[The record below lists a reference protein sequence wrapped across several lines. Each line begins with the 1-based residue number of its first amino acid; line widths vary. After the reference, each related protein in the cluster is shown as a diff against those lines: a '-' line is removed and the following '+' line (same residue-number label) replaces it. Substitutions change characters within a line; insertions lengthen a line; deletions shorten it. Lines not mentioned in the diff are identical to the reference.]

1 MWPCIKTVLV
11 SLSVLAV
18 PHWAL
23 ADPVTFE
30 TTDGFEISGDIE
42 FPTLSLEPR
51 PAVIFIHQ
59 GGSDKSEWMQTDLYK
74 WVVEKGMVAFSYD
87 VRGHG
92 QSDGKFNR
100 ELFDDPDRAPKDLH
114 AALHFLA
121 SQDNIDTN
129 RIGIVGSSIG
139 ANLAMV
145 GVTHPEFDVQTAVA
159 ISGKTSA
166 WLNLAGTAE
175 PLEEPASVY
184 LIAGED
190 EQGGKRA
197 EWAKEMFDMASDPKK
212 LEIIAGSSAHGTKLF
227 KDAPKLQTRIC
238 KWLEGH
244 LKP

>member
-1 MWPCIKTVLV
+1 MWSFIKSVLV
-11 SLSVLAV
+11 MFAILAV
-18 PHWAL
+18 PHWAM

-42 FPTLSLEPR
+42 FPEYSSRPR

-59 GGSDKSEWMQTDLYK
+59 GGSDKTEWMQTDLYK
-74 WVVEKGMVAFSYD
+74 CVVDKGMVAFSYD

-92 QSDGKFNR
+92 QSEGRFNR
-100 ELFDDPDRAPKDLH
+100 ELFDDPDRAPKDLK

-145 GVTHPEFDVQTAVA
+145 GVSHPEFNVQTAVA

-175 PLEEPASVY
+175 PLEQPKSVY

-190 EQGGKRA
+190 EQGGKRG
-197 EWAKEMFDMASDPKK
+197 EWAKEMYDMASDPKK
-212 LEIIAGSSAHGTKLF
+212 LEIVSGSGAHGTKLF

-238 KWLEGH
+238 KWLEGR
-244 LKP
+244 LNP

>member
-1 MWPCIKTVLV
+1 MWSFIKSVLV
-11 SLSVLAV
+11 MFAILAV
-18 PHWAL
+18 PHWAM

-42 FPTLSLEPR
+42 FPENSSRPR

-59 GGSDKSEWMQTDLYK
+59 GGSDKTEWMQTDLYK
-74 WVVEKGMVAFSYD
+74 WVVDKGMVAFSYD

-92 QSDGKFNR
+92 QSEGRFNR
-100 ELFDDPDRAPKDLH
+100 ELFDDPDRAPKDLK

-145 GVTHPEFDVQTAVA
+145 GVSHPEFNVQTAVA

-175 PLEEPASVY
+175 PLEPKSVY

-190 EQGGKRA
+190 EQGGKRG
-197 EWAKEMFDMASDPKK
+197 EWAKEMYDMASDPKK

-227 KDAPKLQTRIC
+227 NASPKLQTRIC